1 MRKILLI
8 FGDHKKLATIG
19 PPSATEP
26 DKDLLL
32 ERARNLFLDGNGEAK
47 VIIQEYVVDFEDW
60 IDIKNDFVAEDK
72 QKIKVILSVSQCE
85 HYIKLSKPLVLSLLC
100 TFHYLL

>member
-32 ERARNLFLDGNGEAK
+32 ERARELFLDGNGEAK
-47 VIIQEYVVDFEDW
+47 FIIQEYVVDFEDW
-60 IDIKNDFVAEDK
+60 IDIEDDFVAEDK
-72 QKIKVILSVSQCE
+72 QKIKVILLVSQCD
-85 HYIKLSKPLVLSLLC
+85 HYIINQTLSFEFIVYIPLLL
-100 TFHYLL
+100 